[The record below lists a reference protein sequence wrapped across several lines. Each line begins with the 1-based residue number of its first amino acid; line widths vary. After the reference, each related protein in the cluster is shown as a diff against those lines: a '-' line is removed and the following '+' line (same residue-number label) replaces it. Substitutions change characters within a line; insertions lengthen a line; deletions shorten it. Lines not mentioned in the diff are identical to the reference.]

1 MNHFKKM
8 AYPYVAWISVMVVA
22 PMLLIVM
29 YAFIEQGTTQVAT
42 NFSIGDSFS
51 DVLTGIFFFLVIG
64 CEFFINYKIKFR
76 PRKKN
81 MAENA
86 AEEVTA

>member
-1 MNHFKKM
+1 M
-8 AYPYVAWISVMVVA
+8 ALTAF
-22 PMLLIVM
+22 L